1 MFVYNKVV
9 ELGTQGSEVSGK
21 LERYCVSARI
31 LEADIVEKD
40 CICVPLSLELW
51 KGSYSVGS
59 PVKSLHLDA
68 QNKYNR
74 YLLSFRDLQTLRA
87 LQYLLR
93 KSLIEVIL
101 LVEWEIKDAV
111 AVETVCN
118 DSDSIGTSRFRLDIM
133 LCESILG
140 YIPNDLVA
148 MSGPKERHHVQ
159 RLAQILRANPH
170 FAYPQSLHVT
180 NLNNAVC
187 QREHAHAL
195 TEVGN
200 LSSSSLRDRV
210 FHAVKPLDWAKECN
224 DPSGLKCTLYKYQ
237 RRALAWMQLRE
248 SGSDKSIFADESSI
262 KSSSY
267 PSIRFIP
274 IALKNQ
280 VLYFDFC
287 DGVFSTEP
295 MEDKRPNGGLLCD
308 EMGLGKTVEIISLI
322 LAAKNEESSHRK
334 RYNESSG
341 KLRGGTLVVAPPAL
355 LQQWASELQNHAGG
369 SLKVEIYSGI
379 RHELEREEKRR
390 REEGVD
396 LTLNQIRTQ
405 VNRFFTGLSRSKY
418 GTITEDMVRE
428 AHLNALKAAGEPL
441 PVEDPTELVLNE
453 ARRIAVA
460 DVVLTSFDVL
470 KNEIHYDASK
480 NERSLRNA
488 KRYLV
493 PDCALLKVD
502 FFRMVADEAQ
512 MIGSFGQVA
521 QMTEKISARNRW
533 CVTGTPM
540 VTSNELSDLKSLL
553 SFLGVVNQNFDLAW
567 QKVIVPGFKSGN
579 AHLLQSSWASLV
591 KALIPIM
598 WRTDKMTVRSEFK
611 LPPRMLHLVPLRFQP
626 GESELYS
633 QLVEKARQAHTA
645 LEVATESLKAF
656 HNDSTTSKRAFEK
669 KMEKLHEEER
679 LSLLQLRLACIH
691 PQLTKFWRQEMAG
704 DLQLGSGGTTS
715 MGEVLQRL
723 VDKEQGEL
731 QEAERILCAYLNT
744 LAMRLIEKADKARKK
759 KQNAGAGG
767 VDVGASPD
775 KYASLASDP
784 EGLLKEARALLQ
796 KSQNVSEKGIRALD
810 LTQED
815 AAKLPDPEALAASSW
830 SAWRRI
836 QINTAHQMVR
846 VLTAL
851 GAEEEELN
859 KYSAEKAKRSFDY
872 VGSAQKEL
880 EHAKENVQNLGDKI
894 NAGMNHISNL
904 MDRTNNHSS
913 LSRWGTLKNA
923 CEWWTQMEEELQRKK
938 TTEAQQLSEQESKTE
953 KTLGTIVTDYLSD
966 LEKCVRHD
974 LTPLESW
981 VVKNKVEEAIGTLQ
995 RSMNGLDSINWNVE
1009 TASLVPL
1016 KEFRYLMGKM
1026 ASLLTPFK
1034 RDTILNQF
1042 SQILPVPREVKA
1054 LNIESEQAEPAPALA
1069 NVLLEESLGYSKPM
1083 DAIDPVILEHAAHH
1097 EGFIPAE
1104 QWSGRVKGYAFFK
1117 SDKGLGYHL
1126 DSKSADSS
1134 NEGMAIRYL
1143 ISQCSQKLLHDLQ
1156 QRLKALSKNIS
1167 PENAALFEACNLV
1180 DVEARLDMTT
1190 KTMECLRL
1198 SRDLHIAVGSLNLKQ
1213 AILQGIEADVDQASS
1228 EYPIKNLKQVDK
1240 ILKKIEEQQEQALDL
1255 QHKKTFMV
1263 NRLKEVDDAAVENT
1277 SEIRI
1282 KDEDAK
1288 QQYDTMEQANDDA
1301 RSMYG
1306 PAKVENKV
1314 PGVECPVCLSEV
1326 KNDLCLWSSCG
1337 HAFCR
1342 DCSDQLF
1349 QGSKQAL
1356 CPVCRSKC
1364 SHRHVLRVAAH
1375 RKTKNPSI
1383 ERELDPTAAN
1393 DPIISSVSIG
1403 SDWSIKIS
1411 ALLRRILALRISAPT
1426 EKSLIF
1432 SQFTDA
1438 LKVVSL
1444 ALKAHEIPHVHL
1456 YGRSKDS
1463 GHAIQAF
1470 REDESVKCFLIA
1482 QKAGA
1487 QGMYLLSHDPHSR
1500 IKTFS
1505 YRLYLCRAHSR
1516 QSKPR
1521 LFA

>member
-1 MFVYNKVV
+1 M
-9 ELGTQGSEVSGK
+9 GTQGSDVSDK
-21 LERYCVSARI
+21 VERYCVTARI
-31 LEADIVEKD
+31 QEADIVEKD
-40 CICVPLSLELW
+40 CICVPLSLDLW
-51 KGSYSVGS
+51 KGSYDAEFHVT
-59 PVKSLHLDA
+59 SLHLHA

-74 YLLSFRDLQTLRA
+74 YLLVLRDLQTLRA
-87 LQYLLR
+87 LQYLLK
-93 KSLIEVIL
+93 KSLIEIVLVI
-101 LVEWEIKDAV
+101 EWEIKDAV
-111 AVETVCN
+111 IVETFCH
-118 DSDSIGTSRFRLDIM
+118 DSDSICTSRFRLDLI
-133 LCESILG
+133 LCEKILR

-148 MSGPKERHHVQ
+148 KSGPKERHHIQ
-159 RLAQILRANPH
+159 RVAQILRANPH

-180 NLNNAVC
+180 NSNAAF
-187 QREHAHAL
+187 QKQHAHAL
-195 TEVGN
+195 TEVGS

-210 FHAVKPLDWAKECN
+210 FHAVKPLDWAKECS

-237 RRALAWMQLRE
+237 RRALAWMQHRE
-248 SGSDKSIFADESSI
+248 SGSDRSMYADESSI

-267 PSIRFIP
+267 PSVRFIP
-274 IALKNQ
+274 IVLQNQ

-295 MEDKRPNGGLLCD
+295 LQEKRPSGGLLCD
-308 EMGLGKTVEIISLI
+308 EMGLGKTVEVIALI
-322 LAAKNEESSHRK
+322 LATKNEESSHRK

-355 LQQWASELQNHAGG
+355 LQQWASEIQNHTGG

-396 LTLNQIRTQ
+396 LTLNQIRTH
-405 VNRFFTGLSRSKY
+405 VNRYFSGLSRSKY
-418 GTITEDMVRE
+418 GAITEDMVRE
-428 AHLNALKAAGEPL
+428 AHLNAMKAAGEPL

-460 DVVLTSFDVL
+460 DIVLTSFDVL
-470 KNEIHYDASK
+470 KNEIHYDSSK

-521 QMTEKISARNRW
+521 QMTEKISAENRW

-540 VTSNELSDLKSLL
+540 ITSNELSDLKSLL
-553 SFLGVVNQNFDLAW
+553 AFLGIVNQHFDLAW
-567 QKVIVPGFKSGN
+567 QKIIVPGFKSGHF
-579 AHLLQSSWASLV
+579 HLLQSSWASLV
-591 KALIPIM
+591 KALIPFM

-611 LPPRMLHLVPLRFQP
+611 LPPRMLHLAPLRFQP

-645 LEVATESLKAF
+645 LEVANESMKAF
-656 HNDSTTSKRAFEK
+656 ENDSRTSKRAFEK

-679 LSLLQLRLACIH
+679 HSLLQLRLACIH
-691 PQLTKFWRQEMAG
+691 PQLTKFWQQEMAG

-723 VDKEQGEL
+723 VDKEQGDL
-731 QEAERILCAYLNT
+731 QEAERILCAYLCT

-759 KQNAGAGG
+759 KQNAGASG

-775 KYASLASDP
+775 KYSFLSLNP

-796 KSQNVSEKGIRALD
+796 KSQNVSEKGIRAVD
-810 LTQED
+810 LTQEE

-836 QINTAHQMVR
+836 QINTAHQMTR

-851 GAEEEELN
+851 GAEEEEIN
-859 KYSAEKAKRSFDY
+859 KYRAEKTKRSFEY
-872 VGSAQKEL
+872 VGSAQKEV
-880 EHAKENVQNLGDKI
+880 EQAKENVQKLSDKI
-894 NAGMNHISNL
+894 NAAMTQISNL
-904 MDRTNNHSS
+904 MDRGSDLSS
-913 LSRWGTLKNA
+913 LSKWGILKNPY
-923 CEWWTQMEEELQRKK
+923 EWWTHMEEELQSKK
-938 TTEAQQLSEQESKTE
+938 ATETQQLSEQESKTE
-953 KTLGTIVTDYLSD
+953 KTLGSIVTDYLSD
-966 LEKCVRHD
+966 LEKSVRHD
-974 LTPLESW
+974 LAPLESW
-981 VVKNKVEEAIGTLQ
+981 VVKNKVEEAIGTLK
-995 RSMNGLDSINWNVE
+995 RSMSGLDSINWKTE

-1016 KEFRYLMGKM
+1016 KDFRYLMGKM
-1026 ASLLTPFK
+1026 AGLLTSFK

-1042 SQILPVPREVKA
+1042 SQILPVPREVKVVN
-1054 LNIESEQAEPAPALA
+1054 LESEEAKPTPALA
-1069 NVLLEESLGYSKPM
+1069 NALLEESLGYSKPM
-1083 DAIDPVILEHAAHH
+1083 DATDPLILEHAAHH
-1097 EGFIPAE
+1097 KNFIPAE
-1104 QWSGRVKGYAFFK
+1104 KWNGRVKGYAFFM
-1117 SDKGLGYHL
+1117 SDQGLGYHL
-1126 DSKSADSS
+1126 DSKSSES
-1134 NEGMAIRYL
+1134 PSEGMAIRYL

-1156 QRLKALSKNIS
+1156 QRLKALLKNVS
-1167 PENAALFEACNLV
+1167 PENAALFETCKLA
-1180 DVEARLDMTT
+1180 DVESRLQMTT
-1190 KTMECLRL
+1190 KTVECLRL
-1198 SRDLHIAVGSLNLKQ
+1198 SRDLHIAVGSLTLKQ
-1213 AILQGIEADVDQASS
+1213 ANLQDIEADVDQASS

-1240 ILKKIEEQQEQALDL
+1240 ILKKIEDQQEQALDL

-1263 NRLKEVDDAAVENT
+1263 NRLKEVDDTDIENT
-1277 SEIRI
+1277 AEIQI
-1282 KDEDAK
+1282 KDEDVK
-1288 QQYDTMEQANDDA
+1288 QQDDTKEANDNA
-1301 RSMYG
+1301 PSMYG

-1349 QGSKQAL
+1349 RGSKQAH

-1375 RKTKNPSI
+1375 KKAKNPSMD
-1383 ERELDPTAAN
+1383 RELDPTAAN
-1393 DPIISSVSIG
+1393 DPIISTVSIG

-1432 SQFTDA
+1432 SQFADA

-1444 ALKAHEIPHVHL
+1444 AFKAHEIPHVHL

-1487 QGMYLLSHDPHSR
+1487 QGMFMLLLLHIFCPKDLMNVSLLGYVYYILCRPHS
-1500 IKTFS
+1500 
-1505 YRLYLCRAHSR
+1505 C

-1521 LFA
+1521 LLA